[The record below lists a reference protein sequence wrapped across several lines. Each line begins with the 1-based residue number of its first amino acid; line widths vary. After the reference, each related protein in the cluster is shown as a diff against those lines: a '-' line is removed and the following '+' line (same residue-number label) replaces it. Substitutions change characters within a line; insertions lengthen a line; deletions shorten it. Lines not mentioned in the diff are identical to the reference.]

1 MKIVI
6 DTNRLI
12 AALLRSSVSREIIL
26 NDKFDLSSPDIIVS
40 EINKHRKY
48 LIEKSKIKPG
58 EFEIILSTLLEK
70 ISMIPFDDFKHE
82 FMNAVNIMR
91 DIDVTDA
98 AFIAVSLASN
108 ADGIW
113 TEDKGFS
120 RQKIVKVYSTIDL
133 IELINR

>member
-91 DIDVTDA
+91 DIDVTDV